1 MAQSRREDV
10 VVSIDPSH
18 TRGPADSS
26 RSSAVAD
33 ARAVLCATNLAR
45 CLPSLRHQIAVTR
58 TLLDEL
64 EGTVPS
70 SLMGTSEQ
78 LIEELIRLGAR
89 VLDAAAV
96 LAEHHD
102 GDREQQ
108 LRA

>member
-1 MAQSRREDV
+1 
-10 VVSIDPSH
+10 
-18 TRGPADSS
+18 
-26 RSSAVAD
+26 
-33 ARAVLCATNLAR
+33 
-45 CLPSLRHQIAVTR
+45 
-58 TLLDEL
+58 
-64 EGTVPS
+64 
-70 SLMGTSEQ
+70 MGTSEQ